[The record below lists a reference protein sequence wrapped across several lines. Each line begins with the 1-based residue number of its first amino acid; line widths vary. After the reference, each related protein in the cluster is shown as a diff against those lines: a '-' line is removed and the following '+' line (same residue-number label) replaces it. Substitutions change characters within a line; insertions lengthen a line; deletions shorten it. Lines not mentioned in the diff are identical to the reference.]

1 MTNDYKN
8 NNQTN
13 HTDNKNTPIS
23 AHPDPTVPNQANG
36 VQDEKDK
43 VAPVSAHPDPVV
55 PNVEEKV
62 AQETKDTPKDQGPH
76 LGKHE
81 DHPKPPTPGTT
92 PPKPG
97 VNPPK
102 PGEPKDKKD
111 SPESSNDEVETMK
124 GDVTYDDKVIQKIVG
139 IALEKVDGLLTADG
153 GFFSNV
159 AEKLVNTDNVT
170 AGIDTEVGKKEVAVD
185 MKIVV
190 EYGKDIEDIYK
201 QIKEIIAKE
210 VGAMTHLK
218 VVEVNVDVV
227 DIKTKEEYEA
237 NSETVQDKVTKAA
250 KATGQFASEQTEKA
264 KSAIEQQTNNE
275 Q

>member
-1 MTNDYKN
+1 MDNNHT
-8 NNQTN
+8 NNQS
-13 HTDNKNTPIS
+13 NKNNTPIS

-36 VQDEKDK
+36 VHDEKDK
-43 VAPVSAHPDPVV
+43 TAPVSAHPDPVV
-55 PNVEEKV
+55 PNVESKV
-62 AQETKDTPKDQGPH
+62 AHDKEEQDNHQ
-76 LGKHE
+76 GKHE
-81 DHPKPPTPGTT
+81 AHPQPPVSGHTPPTPGHT
-92 PPKPG
+92 
-97 VNPPK
+97 PPK
-102 PGEPKDKKD
+102 PGEPLNEKKGTPKG
-111 SPESSNDEVETMK
+111 SASSDNDVDAMR

-139 IALEKVDGLLTADG
+139 VALENVDGLLTADG

-159 AEKLVNTDNVT
+159 AGKLVNTDNVT

-190 EYGKDIEDIYK
+190 EYGKDIEEIYK
-201 QIKEIIAKE
+201 HIKEIIAKE
-210 VGAMTHLK
+210 VQSMTHLK

-264 KSAIEQQTNNE
+264 KSAIEQQTNND
-275 Q
+275 QA